1 MAVSVKICGINSP
14 EAMAAAV
21 KGGAGLVGLN
31 FYPPS
36 PRFVSLDDAA
46 ALAKL
51 APKGVRRV
59 GVFVDEPDEVIA
71 RTLDAVPLDM
81 LQFHGNETPE
91 RVIEAR
97 ARFDRPVIKAVKIA
111 GTDDLNEARAHED
124 AADMLLFDAKP
135 PLDMAGALPG
145 GNALAFDWDIIAG
158 QTWARPWMLSGGLDA
173 ANLAQAVDTSG
184 AALVDVSSGVESA
197 PGRKDPT
204 LIRAFLDLANR
215 L

>member
-1 MAVSVKICGINSP
+1 
-14 EAMAAAV
+14 
-21 KGGAGLVGLN
+21 LN

-36 PRFVSLDDAA
+36 PRFLSLDDAA

-71 RTLDAVPLDM
+71 RILDTVPLDA
-81 LQFHGNETPE
+81 LQFHGNETPA

-111 GTDDLNEARAHED
+111 GTDDLNEARAHEV

-135 PLDMAGALPG
+135 PLDMAAALPG

-158 QTWARPWMLSGGLDA
+158 ESWARPWMLSGGLDA
-173 ANLAQAVDTSG
+173 ANLAEAVDTSG
-184 AALVDVSSGVESA
+184 AAVVDVSSGVESA
-197 PGRKDPT
+197 PGCKDPV